1 MEVFKASV
9 FFSLLASSWLAWEG
23 FGPDVNIFLRWDFW
37 FLIVWTK
44 SWTKNNFPSFE
55 YLGHLWKAIYGK
67 GFFTRVHSR
76 LIKEQI
82 VQFSQMSAI
91 LYCELTASVKDQSS
105 PAAKI
110 GPKIGV
116 ISNRWQ
122 HIEGNQWQ
130 IWQMFYTTYS
140 PCVINHISANNVYYC
155 NTRV

>member
-1 MEVFKASV
+1 MEVFKAI
-9 FFSLLASSWLAWEG
+9 FFTG
-23 FGPDVNIFLRWDFW
+23 IFLIAGQFLVGMERIWTRCQYLFAVR
-37 FLIVWTK
+37 FLISDSVDKILNQK
-44 SWTKNNFPSFE
+44 SFSK
-55 YLGHLWKAIYGK
+55 LWVSWP
-67 GFFTRVHSR
+67 FMERVLHSGSLAPHKR
-76 LIKEQI
+76 KI

-140 PCVINHISANNVYYC
+140 PCVINHISTNNVYYC